1 MYESYD
7 NGRRSESI
15 CMNNKEVVKKI
26 KEVFEQTYYFVDVL
40 SADCTIDSL
49 VRIDRKVYGCD
60 KCILADTINTVRREG
75 ALNIRDVMCPM
86 IMEEEVKVLR

>member
-1 MYESYD
+1 
-7 NGRRSESI
+7 
-15 CMNNKEVVKKI
+15 MNNKEVVNKI

-49 VRIDRKVYGCD
+49 VRIDRKVYDCD

-75 ALNIRDVMCPM
+75 DIRDVMCPM

>member
-1 MYESYD
+1 
-7 NGRRSESI
+7 
-15 CMNNKEVVKKI
+15 MNNKEVVKKI

-49 VRIDRKVYGCD
+49 VRIDRKVYDCD

-75 ALNIRDVMCPM
+75 DVRDVMCPM
-86 IMEEEVKVLR
+86 VMKRECKVLR

>member
-1 MYESYD
+1 
-7 NGRRSESI
+7 
-15 CMNNKEVVKKI
+15 MNNKEVVKKI

-49 VRIDRKVYGCD
+49 VRIDRKVYDCD

>member
-1 MYESYD
+1 
-7 NGRRSESI
+7 
-15 CMNNKEVVKKI
+15 MNNKEVVKKI

-49 VRIDRKVYGCD
+49 VRIDRKVYDCD
-60 KCILADTINTVRREG
+60 KCILADTINIVRREG
-75 ALNIRDVMCPM
+75 DVRDVMCPM